1 MNVLR
6 RLGPAAGLALALA
19 AAFVALQ
26 SVYTVSEMDQVVLTQ
41 FGRPVGDPVAAPG
54 LHLKVPFVQ
63 QVHRFD
69 RRFLEWDGERNQLP
83 TRDKRFVFVDTY
95 ARWRISDPLKFF
107 QRLRDEHGAQ
117 SRLDDILDGE
127 TRNVIARHDL
137 LEVVRSSSRDFAVDD
152 EERGSTGAEV
162 AEPGEPGHNQ
172 SEDFKVSLGRAKL
185 AAEVLAASQGRTADL
200 GIEILDFQFKRI
212 NYVEAV
218 QAEVYA
224 RMISERKRIAEQF
237 RSEGAGEAARITGEK
252 ERELAR
258 ITSEAF
264 RTAEQIRGEADAAA
278 ARTYAQAYNAD
289 PELYAFV
296 KSMETYRQ
304 SIDADTVLLL
314 GTDSEALQYFESA
327 RP

>member
-1 MNVLR
+1 MIR
-6 RLGPAAGLALALA
+6 RFGAGGAAVALLA
-19 AAFVALQ
+19 AAFLTLQ
-26 SVYTVSEMDQVVLTQ
+26 SLYTVSEMDQVVLTQ
-41 FGRPVGDPVAAPG
+41 FGKPVGEPVTTPG
-54 LHLKVPFVQ
+54 LHLKAPFVQ

-107 QRLRDEHGAQ
+107 QRLRDEHGAH

-152 EERGSTGAEV
+152 EESGSRATDT
-162 AEPGEPGHNQ
+162 PGDPGHNE
-172 SEDFKVSLGRAKL
+172 SEDFKVDLGRAKL
-185 AAEVLAASQGRTADL
+185 AAEVLSSAQGRTADL

-314 GTDSEALQYFESA
+314 GTDSEALQYLERA